1 MKKMKRKLVQGRTE
15 GLAVNAARVILVV
28 YAIAALLQ
36 SANGIVA

>member
-1 MKKMKRKLVQGRTE
+1 MKRKLVQGRTE